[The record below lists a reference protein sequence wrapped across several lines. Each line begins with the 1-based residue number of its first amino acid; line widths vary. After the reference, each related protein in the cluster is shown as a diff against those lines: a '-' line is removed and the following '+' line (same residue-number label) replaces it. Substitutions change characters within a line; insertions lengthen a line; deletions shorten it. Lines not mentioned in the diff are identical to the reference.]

1 MNLGR
6 LFRGVAFRIWL
17 PFAVALSISIL
28 ALGVYYPRVQ
38 ENLFLRVTEQK
49 FTELARATALSVE
62 LSIDRDAFASLAKSI
77 EVTTKSNSFAFVAIV
92 QRMSDGTEQI
102 FAVNPP
108 ETPAPVVL
116 RRDGRGL
123 LYTSAPFNTPDLKG
137 SVILAA
143 SEEKLSE
150 DIRTLNL
157 PVYRTLGVILVLS
170 LFVVALLARALS
182 HPIKTLTGFASQL
195 RTGHYSVATPSRPY
209 ATELKELQDTLV
221 ELRDSLSAARL
232 GNDEINRKLV
242 VARDAARDAD
252 RAKSAFVANM
262 SHEIR
267 TPLNAVL
274 GLAHLA
280 LQTDLPPKQRD
291 YLLKISR
298 SGRTLAGI
306 VNDILDFSK
315 IEAGALE
322 LESIPFSLG
331 EVLEQVDAITGEAA
345 REKGISFSITGT
357 DHAKTLFLGD
367 PLRIQQVL
375 VNLTGNAVKFTHQ
388 GGVRIDIERRESSAE
403 TVSLAFRVCDTGVGL
418 TPAQMEKLFRSFSQA
433 DVSTTRTYGGT
444 GLGLVISRR
453 LAEAMGG
460 TITVESVAGQG
471 SVFTFTTRLRL
482 SVEGASVRGSS
493 PPAEHRA
500 RLQGRRLLV
509 AEDNEFNQE
518 IVRELL
524 ERSGAKV
531 VIAGNGAEALQ
542 TLERDPAFDLVLMDV
557 QMPVMDGFE
566 AARRIRQQPALAR
579 LTVIA
584 MTANVTVEDRKRCR
598 EAGMNDFVGKPIV
611 PDRLFEV
618 AARCLAPAPSG
629 AS

>member
-6 LFRGVAFRIWL
+6 IFRGVAFRIWL

-28 ALGVYYPRVQ
+28 ALGIYYPRVQ
-38 ENLFLRVTEQK
+38 ENLSRRVTEQK
-49 FTELARATALSVE
+49 FDELARATALSVE

-77 EVTTKSNSFAFVAIV
+77 EVTTTANSFAFVAIV
-92 QRMSDGTEQI
+92 QRLGDGTEQV

-116 RRDGRGL
+116 RRDGKGL
-123 LYTSAPFNTPDLKG
+123 LYTSAPFTTPDLRG

-143 SEEKLSE
+143 SEKKLSD

-182 HPIKTLTGFASQL
+182 QPIQTLTGFASQL
-195 RTGHYSVATPSRPY
+195 RTGHYSVATPSQPY
-209 ATELKELQDTLV
+209 ATELKELQDILV
-221 ELRDSLSAARL
+221 ELRDSLSAARRS
-232 GNDEINRKLV
+232 NDEINRKLV

-280 LQTDLPPKQRD
+280 LQTELPPKQRD

-306 VNDILDFSK
+306 VNDILDFSQ

-322 LESIPFSLG
+322 LESTPFSLG
-331 EVLEQVDAITGEAA
+331 EVLDQVDAITGEAA

-357 DHAKTLFLGD
+357 EHAKPLFVGD

-388 GGVRIDIERRESSAE
+388 GGVRIDLERRESTGE

-460 TITVESVAGQG
+460 TITVESVAGRG

-482 SVEGASVRGSS
+482 SEEGASVRGSS

-524 ERSGAKV
+524 ERSGARV
-531 VIAGNGAEALQ
+531 VIAGNGAEAVQ
-542 TLERDPAFDLVLMDV
+542 ILERDPAFDLVLMDV

-566 AARRIRQQPALAR
+566 AARRIRQQPGLAR

-618 AARCLAPAPSG
+618 AARWLDSAPG
-629 AS
+629 AAR

>member
-6 LFRGVAFRIWL
+6 IFRGVAFRIWL

-209 ATELKELQDTLV
+209 ATELKELQDPRV

-557 QMPVMDGFE
+557 QMPVMDGFV

>member
-1 MNLGR
+1 MKLR
-6 LFRGVAFRIWL
+6 RIFRGVAFRTWL
-17 PFAVALSISIL
+17 PFALALSISIL
-28 ALGVYYPRVQ
+28 ALGIYYPRVQ
-38 ENLFLRVTEQK
+38 ENLFRRVTEQK
-49 FTELARATALSVE
+49 FAELAKATALSVE

-77 EVTTKSNSFAFVAIV
+77 EATTKANSFAFVAIV
-92 QRMSDGTEQI
+92 QRQADGTEQV

-108 ETPAPVVL
+108 GTPAQTVL
-116 RRDGRGL
+116 RRENGGL
-123 LYTSAPFNTPDLKG
+123 LFTSAPFRTPSLEG
-137 SVILAA
+137 YVLLAA
-143 SEEKLSE
+143 SEAKLLD
-150 DIRTLNL
+150 DIHSLNA
-157 PVYRTLGVILVLS
+157 PVYRTLLVILILS
-170 LFVVALLARALS
+170 LLVVALLARALS
-182 HPIKTLTGFASQL
+182 QPIQILTGFANQL
-195 RTGHYSVATPSRPY
+195 RAGHYKVETPVRPY
-209 ATELKELQDTLV
+209 ATELNDLQDTLV

-232 GNDEINRKLV
+232 SNEEINGKLIA
-242 VARDAARDAD
+242 ARDAAREAD

-280 LQTDLPPKQRD
+280 LQSELPPKSRD
-291 YLLKISR
+291 YVQKISR

-322 LESIPFSLG
+322 LESAAFSLG
-331 EVLEQVDAITGEAA
+331 EVLEQVDAIAGEAA
-345 REKGISFSITGT
+345 REKGLSFSITGMEC
-357 DHAKTLFLGD
+357 AGRPFIGD
-367 PLRIQQVL
+367 ALRIQQVL
-375 VNLTGNAVKFTHQ
+375 VNLSGNAVKFTHR
-388 GGVRIDIERRESSAE
+388 GGVRIELGQQEVDGGEVVLS
-403 TVSLAFRVCDTGVGL
+403 FRVCDTGIGL
-418 TPAQMEKLFRSFSQA
+418 SPQQLEKLFRSFSQA

-460 TITVESVAGQG
+460 GITVESTPGQG
-471 SVFTFTTRLRL
+471 SIFTFTTRLRRTAH
-482 SVEGASVRGSS
+482 GAEIR
-493 PPAEHRA
+493 PATLPADERS

-524 ERSGAKV
+524 ERSGATV
-531 VIAGNGAEALQ
+531 VVVGNGAEALQ
-542 TLERDPAFDLVLMDV
+542 AVEQDAGFDLVLMDV

-566 AARRIRQQPALAR
+566 AVRRMRQRPALAR
-579 LTVIA
+579 LTIIA
-584 MTANVTVEDRKRCR
+584 MTANVTVEDRNRCR

-618 AARCLAPAPSG
+618 LARWLAPA
-629 AS
+629 ATTAR

>member
-6 LFRGVAFRIWL
+6 IFRGVAFRIWL

-375 VNLTGNAVKFTHQ
+375 VNFTGNAVKFTHQ
-388 GGVRIDIERRESSAE
+388 GGVRIGIERRESSAE

>member
-1 MNLGR
+1 MNPGR
-6 LFRGVAFRIWL
+6 IFRGVAFRIWL
-17 PFAVALSISIL
+17 PFALALSVSIL
-28 ALGVYYPRVQ
+28 ALGIYYPRVQ
-38 ENLFLRVTEQK
+38 EDLFRRITEQK

-62 LSIDRDAFASLAKSI
+62 LSINRDAFASLAKSI
-77 EVTTKSNSFAFVAIV
+77 ELTTRSNSFAFVAIV
-92 QRMSDGTEQI
+92 QRMGDGTEQV

-116 RRDGRGL
+116 KRDGKGL
-123 LYTSAPFNTPDLKG
+123 LYTSAPFNTPTLQG

-143 SEEKLSE
+143 SEEKLSN

-157 PVYRTLGVILVLS
+157 PVYRTLGVIFLLS

-182 HPIKTLTGFASQL
+182 QPIQTLTGFASQL

-221 ELRDSLSAARL
+221 ELRDSLSAARQS
-232 GNDEINRKLV
+232 NDEINRKLV

-280 LQTDLPPKQRD
+280 LQSELPPKPRD

-322 LESIPFSLG
+322 LESAPFSLG
-331 EVLEQVDAITGEAA
+331 ELLEQVDAITGEAA
-345 REKGISFSITGT
+345 REKGLSFSITGT
-357 DHAKTLFLGD
+357 EHAKAPFVGD

-375 VNLTGNAVKFTHQ
+375 VNLTGNAVKFTHR
-388 GGVRIDIERRESSAE
+388 GGVRIEIERRESAGDA
-403 TVSLAFRVCDTGVGL
+403 TLLAFRICDTGVGL
-418 TPAQMEKLFRSFSQA
+418 TPQQMEKLFRSFSQA

-444 GLGLVISRR
+444 GLGLAISRR

-471 SVFTFTTRLRL
+471 SVFTFTTRLR
-482 SVEGASVRGSS
+482 VAAAGDAMQGSS
-493 PPAEHRA
+493 LPADHRA

-524 ERSGAKV
+524 ERSGASV

-542 TLERDPAFDLVLMDV
+542 TLERDTAFDLVLMDV
-557 QMPVMDGFE
+557 QMPVMDGFD
-566 AARRIRQQPALAR
+566 AVRRIRQQPALSR

-584 MTANVTVEDRKRCR
+584 MTANVTIEDRNRCR

-611 PDRLFEV
+611 PDRLYEV
-618 AARCLAPAPSG
+618 AARWLDPASRDG
-629 AS
+629 T

>member
-6 LFRGVAFRIWL
+6 IFRGVAFRIWL

-322 LESIPFSLG
+322 LESIP
-331 EVLEQVDAITGEAA
+331 
-345 REKGISFSITGT
+345 
-357 DHAKTLFLGD
+357 
-367 PLRIQQVL
+367 
-375 VNLTGNAVKFTHQ
+375 
-388 GGVRIDIERRESSAE
+388 
-403 TVSLAFRVCDTGVGL
+403 
-418 TPAQMEKLFRSFSQA
+418 
-433 DVSTTRTYGGT
+433 
-444 GLGLVISRR
+444 
-453 LAEAMGG
+453 
-460 TITVESVAGQG
+460 
-471 SVFTFTTRLRL
+471 
-482 SVEGASVRGSS
+482 
-493 PPAEHRA
+493 
-500 RLQGRRLLV
+500 LQPG
-509 AEDNEFNQE
+509 
-518 IVRELL
+518 
-524 ERSGAKV
+524 
-531 VIAGNGAEALQ
+531 
-542 TLERDPAFDLVLMDV
+542 
-557 QMPVMDGFE
+557 
-566 AARRIRQQPALAR
+566 
-579 LTVIA
+579 
-584 MTANVTVEDRKRCR
+584 
-598 EAGMNDFVGKPIV
+598 
-611 PDRLFEV
+611 
-618 AARCLAPAPSG
+618 
-629 AS
+629 

>member
-6 LFRGVAFRIWL
+6 IFRGVAFRIWL
-17 PFAVALSISIL
+17 PFALALSISIL

-38 ENLFLRVTEQK
+38 EDLFRRVTEQK

-77 EVTTKSNSFAFVAIV
+77 ELTTRSNSFAFVAIV
-92 QRMSDGTEQI
+92 QRMGDGSEQV

-116 RRDGRGL
+116 KRDGKGL
-123 LYTSAPFNTPDLKG
+123 LFTSAPFNTPTLQG

-143 SEEKLSE
+143 SEEKLSN

-157 PVYRTLGVILVLS
+157 PVYRTLGVIFLLS

-182 HPIKTLTGFASQL
+182 QPIQTLTGFASQL
-195 RTGHYSVATPSRPY
+195 RTGHYSVSTPSQPY

-280 LQTDLPPKQRD
+280 LQSELPPKSRE

-322 LESIPFSLG
+322 LESTPFSLG

-345 REKGISFSITGT
+345 REKGLSFSITGT
-357 DHAKTLFLGD
+357 EHAKAPFVGD

-375 VNLTGNAVKFTHQ
+375 VNLTGNAVKFTHR
-388 GGVRIDIERRESSAE
+388 GGVRIEIERRESAGE
-403 TVSLAFRVCDTGVGL
+403 ATTLAFRVCDTGVGL
-418 TPAQMEKLFRSFSQA
+418 TPQQMEKLFRSFSQA

-444 GLGLVISRR
+444 GLGLAISRR

-460 TITVESVAGQG
+460 TITVESIAGQG
-471 SVFTFTTRLRL
+471 SVFTFTTRLRVSAL
-482 SVEGASVRGSS
+482 GDAVRGSS
-493 PPAEHRA
+493 LPADHRA

-524 ERSGAKV
+524 ERSGASV

-542 TLERDPAFDLVLMDV
+542 TLERDAAFDLVLMDV
-557 QMPVMDGFE
+557 QMPVMDGFD
-566 AARRIRQQPALAR
+566 AVRRIRQQPALSR

-584 MTANVTVEDRKRCR
+584 MTANVTIEDRNRCR

-611 PDRLFEV
+611 PDRLYEV
-618 AARCLAPAPSG
+618 AARWLDPASRGG
-629 AS
+629 A

>member
-1 MNLGR
+1 MNPGR
-6 LFRGVAFRIWL
+6 IFRGVAFRIWL
-17 PFAVALSISIL
+17 PFALALSVSIL
-28 ALGVYYPRVQ
+28 ALGIYYPRVQ
-38 ENLFLRVTEQK
+38 EDLFRRITEQK

-77 EVTTKSNSFAFVAIV
+77 ELTTRSNSFAFVAIV
-92 QRMSDGTEQI
+92 QRMGDGTEQV

-116 RRDGRGL
+116 KRDGKGL
-123 LYTSAPFNTPDLKG
+123 LYTSAPFNTPTLQG

-143 SEEKLSE
+143 SEEKLSN

-157 PVYRTLGVILVLS
+157 PVYRTLGVIFLLS

-182 HPIKTLTGFASQL
+182 QPIQTLTGFASQL

-221 ELRDSLSAARL
+221 ELRDSLSAARQS
-232 GNDEINRKLV
+232 NDEINRKLV

-280 LQTDLPPKQRD
+280 LQSELPPKPRD

-322 LESIPFSLG
+322 LESAPFSLG
-331 EVLEQVDAITGEAA
+331 ELLEQVDAITGEAA
-345 REKGISFSITGT
+345 REKGLSFSITGT
-357 DHAKTLFLGD
+357 EHAKAPFVGD

-375 VNLTGNAVKFTHQ
+375 VNLTGNAVKFTHR
-388 GGVRIDIERRESSAE
+388 GGVRIEIERRESAGDA
-403 TVSLAFRVCDTGVGL
+403 TLLAFRICDTGVGL
-418 TPAQMEKLFRSFSQA
+418 TPQQMEKLFRSFSQA

-444 GLGLVISRR
+444 GLGLAISRR

-471 SVFTFTTRLRL
+471 SVFTFTTRLR
-482 SVEGASVRGSS
+482 VAAAGDAMQGSS
-493 PPAEHRA
+493 LPADHRA

-524 ERSGAKV
+524 ERSGASV

-542 TLERDPAFDLVLMDV
+542 TLERDTAFDLVLMDV
-557 QMPVMDGFE
+557 QMPVMDGFD
-566 AARRIRQQPALAR
+566 AVRRIRQQPALSR

-584 MTANVTVEDRKRCR
+584 MTANVTIEDRNRCR

-611 PDRLFEV
+611 PDRLYEV
-618 AARCLAPAPSG
+618 AARWLDPASRDG
-629 AS
+629 T

>member
-6 LFRGVAFRIWL
+6 IFRGVAFRIWL

-252 RAKSAFVANM
+252 RATSAFVANM

-482 SVEGASVRGSS
+482 AVEGASVRGSS